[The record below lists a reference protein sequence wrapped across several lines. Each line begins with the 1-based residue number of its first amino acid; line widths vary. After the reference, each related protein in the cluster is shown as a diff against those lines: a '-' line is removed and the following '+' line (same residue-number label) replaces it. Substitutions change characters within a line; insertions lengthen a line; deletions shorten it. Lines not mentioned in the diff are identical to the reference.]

1 MGDSL
6 NFLLLCAGPIKRAG
20 WVTLDANPEFK
31 PDILASIPP
40 LPKEVTGTRWHTI
53 LWSHGIGSLY
63 PWQAEEIL
71 PQLRAALADEGVLV
85 LEQPNA
91 RAAAGRILEDPADM
105 WWMFGRS
112 YKHDALNMNHW
123 AYTPE
128 TLAGALRG
136 AGFTRIEAL
145 PAKGGLP
152 ERDFR
157 MEARR

>member
-1 MGDSL
+1 MGPVV

-40 LPKEVTGTRWHTI
+40 LPEAVTTLKWDTI
-53 LWSHGIGSLY
+53 LWSHGVGSLY
-63 PWQAEEIL
+63 PWQAEEVL
-71 PQLRAALADEGVLV
+71 PQLRASLTENGVLV
-85 LEQPNA
+85 LEQPDA
-91 RAAAGRILEDPADM
+91 RAAARRILDDPADT

-112 YKHDALNMNHW
+112 HRHDALNMNHW

-128 TLAGALRG
+128 TLADVLRK